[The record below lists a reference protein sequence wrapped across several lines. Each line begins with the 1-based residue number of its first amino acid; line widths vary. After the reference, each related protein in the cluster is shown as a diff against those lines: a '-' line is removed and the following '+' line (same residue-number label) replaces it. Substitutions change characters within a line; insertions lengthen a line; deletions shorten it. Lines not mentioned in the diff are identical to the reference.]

1 MPGGDGKR
9 GGIVDEE
16 CQVGASTDEE
26 KRRLEEGKSSVT
38 LRSLKDD
45 TT

>member
-16 CQVGASTDEE
+16 CQVGASADEE
-26 KRRLEEGKSSVT
+26 EAEIGGGEVKC
-38 LRSLKDD
+38 D
-45 TT
+45 T